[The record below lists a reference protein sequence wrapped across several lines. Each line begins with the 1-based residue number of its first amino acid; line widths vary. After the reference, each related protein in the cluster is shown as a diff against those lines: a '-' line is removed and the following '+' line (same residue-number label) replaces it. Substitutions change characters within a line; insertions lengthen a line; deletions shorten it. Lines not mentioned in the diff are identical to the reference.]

1 MTVILDTQERLNG
14 VVREKT
20 RFPELIRSDGTL
32 ERKAFARY
40 FVSLTNRPDEEAL
53 VDEDHIQRDRKAF
66 TKQMLRSFLKNSV
79 HRDAW
84 AGAPWLVKLKLAT
97 EYRIPTD
104 IPPHLRHDAQIAQRK
119 ANLSMK
125 KGEYDGTILN
135 FFPPA
140 GRLPELKPKGHKRD
154 GIRSKEGQF
163 LEYQRAI
170 VNGNPSFAFAKMP
183 DVIQFISQ
191 HPNVPIIAAKATPKP
206 PPPPAIKYPIED
218 LEIPPSREKHRPPL
232 KFLCVDIPSPI
243 KPFETIGS
251 GILMESVGSL
261 LETWDTLNVYC
272 EVFDLD
278 SFTFDDY
285 AQALQ
290 FTSDEVQCE
299 LLDEIHCAVLKT
311 LVNDEKDLNGQV
323 QISLPF
329 APQEE
334 SEEDDAARD
343 NSILPPPEPD
353 IKPRT
358 TRSSLAKT
366 EAAELKAQAI
376 LDAKLH
382 RAAEI
387 DQVVKGYDWRFR
399 LRKRAFKDGRWVVIV
414 VGLLNLLLRVPRLQ
428 IGCEEVLKKL
438 APTNMPATEETAI
451 SQYGRL
457 DFNLR
462 VKVLQIIC
470 MLSLETHH
478 IRDYMEECTLNMTRL
493 RKEKIDA
500 QRAKKI

>member
-1 MTVILDTQERLNG
+1 M
-14 VVREKT
+14 
-20 RFPELIRSDGTL
+20 

-53 VDEDHIQRDRKAF
+53 VDEQHITRDRKAF

-79 HRDAW
+79 HREAW
-84 AGAPWLVKLKLAT
+84 AGAPWLVKIKLAN

-104 IPPHLRHDAQIAQRK
+104 IPPNLRHEAQVAQRK
-119 ANLSMK
+119 ANLNLK
-125 KGEYDGTILN
+125 KGEYEGTILN

-140 GRLPELKPKGHKRD
+140 NRLPELKPKSHKKDSSRN
-154 GIRSKEGQF
+154 KEGQF
-163 LEYQRAI
+163 LEYQRALT
-170 VNGNPSFAFAKMP
+170 GNPNFGFAKMP
-183 DVIQFISQ
+183 EVIQFINQ
-191 HPNVPIIAAKATPKP
+191 HPHLPGIAPKGPPKP
-206 PPPPAIKYPIED
+206 PPPPPVKYPIED

-232 KFLCVDIPSPI
+232 KFLSCDTPSPVR
-243 KPFETIGS
+243 PSEGAGS
-251 GILMESVGSL
+251 GILMESVGPL
-261 LETWDTLNVYC
+261 LETWETLNVYC

-285 AQALQ
+285 IQALQ
-290 FTSDEVQCE
+290 FTSDEVPCE

-334 SEEDDAARD
+334 SEEENSTRD
-343 NSILPPPEPD
+343 NSMLPTPEPEV
-353 IKPRT
+353 KPRT

-399 LRKRAFKDGRWVVIV
+399 LRKRDFKDGRWVVIV
-414 VGLLNLLLRVPRLQ
+414 VGLLNLLTREPRLKQ
-428 IGCEEVLKKL
+428 RCEDVLKKL
-438 APTNMPATEETAI
+438 APTNLPATEETAI

-457 DFNLR
+457 DVNLR

-478 IRDYMEECTLNMTRL
+478 IRNYMEECTLNMTRL
-493 RKEKIDA
+493 RKEKIDT
-500 QRAKKI
+500 QRAKKGL